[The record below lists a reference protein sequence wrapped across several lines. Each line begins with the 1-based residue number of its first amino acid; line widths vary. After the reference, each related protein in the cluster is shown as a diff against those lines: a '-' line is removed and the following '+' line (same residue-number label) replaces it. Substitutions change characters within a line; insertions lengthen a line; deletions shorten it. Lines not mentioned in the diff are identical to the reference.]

1 VRPRMID
8 SAVLRRAPAL
18 LPLVVAALGA
28 LTFAS
33 SLRFDFAYDDRWTLV
48 ENRWLERPLGELAR
62 LLATGEALRLHVP
75 DATRPAMV
83 LMEALERRIYGL
95 SPWGYHLD
103 SLLLYALTCAL
114 AAGVAHAVS
123 RRRDVGFFAGCFF
136 AVAPVHTE
144 VVGAVNYR
152 EDLLAAVGTLGVLL
166 CLTTPSRAGDSPRR
180 ALGVGALVA
189 LGLFG
194 KESAVT
200 ALPLL
205 GLVMWGVPWA
215 GAPVRASRR
224 ALVIAGAVLVA
235 WLLWRLPLALHGDDI
250 PLAPRR
256 PFVQTLLRTARFEVQ
271 AVRHALFPW
280 SVSPD
285 RWRQPDATFGWVAPF
300 LSLVAGALLLGKER
314 RTRLPAL
321 GVGIALVA
329 PLASSPLLRP
339 VNEYADRY
347 FFLSVLGGGLV
358 WAWVAGHAS
367 KALGLTRARRGWL
380 VLAVLPL
387 AVVAFTASGMWRNER
402 ALWSAATELTP
413 ASPRAWAALA
423 RVHRLA
429 SERDA
434 ADVAMSRAL
443 AVGPD
448 YAPGLVTEIYN
459 HLAFGRLEEARERLT
474 AMERRGFHDE
484 GGLGKAKACAKLDAG
499 AAAQCIAR

>member
-1 VRPRMID
+1 MVDDP
-8 SAVLRRAPAL
+8 VLRRAPAL
-18 LPLVVAALGA
+18 LPIVVAALGA

-33 SLRFDFAYDDRWTLV
+33 VVGFGFAYDDRWTLV
-48 ENRWLERPLGELAR
+48 ENHWLERPVTELFR
-62 LLATGEALRLHVP
+62 LLASGEALRFHVP

-83 LMEALERRIYGL
+83 LMQALERRLYGL
-95 SPWGYHLD
+95 APWGYHLD
-103 SLLLYALTCAL
+103 SLLLYALACAL
-114 AAGVAHAVS
+114 ATGVALSVS
-123 RRRDVGFFAGCFF
+123 RRREVALFAGCFF

-144 VVGAVNYR
+144 VVAAINYR
-152 EDLLAAVGTLGVLL
+152 EDLLAAVGTLGALL
-166 CLTTPSRAGDSPRR
+166 CLTTRSRAGDSPWR

-194 KESAVT
+194 KESAVA

-205 GLVMWGVPWA
+205 GLVMWATPWA
-215 GAPVRASRR
+215 GAPVRNSRR
-224 ALVIAGAVLVA
+224 ALVIAGVVLVA

-256 PFVQTLLRTARFEVQ
+256 SLVQTLLRTARFEVQ

-285 RWRQPDATFGWVAPF
+285 RWRQPDASFGWVAPF
-300 LSLVAGALLLGKER
+300 LSLIAGVVLLGRQR

-321 GVGIALVA
+321 GVGIALIA
-329 PLASSPLLRP
+329 PLASSPLVRP

-358 WAWVAGHAS
+358 WAWAAAHAG
-367 KALGLTRARRGWL
+367 RARVMASRRAWL
-380 VLAVLPL
+380 VLALAPL
-387 AVVAFTASGMWRNER
+387 AVVAFKDSSMWRNER

-413 ASPRAWAALA
+413 ASPRAWAGLA
-423 RVHRLA
+423 RAHRLA
-429 SERDA
+429 QEREPADA
-434 ADVAMSRAL
+434 AMSRAL

-459 HLAFGRLEEARERLT
+459 HLAFGRVDEARERLKG
-474 AMERRGFHDE
+474 MDIRGFHDE
-484 GGLGKAKACAKLDAG
+484 GGLGKARACAKLDAG
-499 AAAQCIAR
+499 LAARCIQQ

>member
-1 VRPRMID
+1 
-8 SAVLRRAPAL
+8 

-48 ENRWLERPLGELAR
+48 DNRWLEHPLTELTR
-62 LLATGEALRLHVP
+62 LLATGDALRLHVP

-95 SPWGYHLD
+95 APWGYHLD
-103 SLLLYALTCAL
+103 SLLLYAVTCAL
-114 AAGVAHAVS
+114 AAAVAHSVS
-123 RRRDVGFFAGCFF
+123 RRRDVAFFAGCFF

-144 VVGAVNYR
+144 VVAAINYR
-152 EDLLAAVGTLGVLL
+152 EDLLAAVGTLGALL

-205 GLVMWGVPWA
+205 GLVMWAVPWA
-215 GAPVRASRR
+215 GVSVRASRR
-224 ALVIAGAVLVA
+224 ALVLAAVVLVA

-256 PFVQTLLRTARFEVQ
+256 PFLQTLLRLARFEVQ

-285 RWRQPDATFGWVAPF
+285 RWRQPDASFGWVAPF
-300 LSLVAGALLLGKER
+300 LSLVVGVALLGRER

-321 GVGIALVA
+321 GVGMALVA
-329 PLASSPLLRP
+329 PLASCPLVRP

-358 WAWVAGHAS
+358 WAWAAAQVG
-367 KALGLTRARRGWL
+367 KALGWPRARRAWL
-380 VLAVLPL
+380 TLAVAPL
-387 AVVAFTASGMWRNER
+387 AVVAFNTCGMWRNER
-402 ALWSAATELTP
+402 TLWAAATELTP
-413 ASPRAWAALA
+413 SSPRAWAGLA
-423 RVHRLA
+423 RVHRIA
-429 SERDA
+429 HEREAADA
-434 ADVAMSRAL
+434 AMARGL

-459 HLAFGRLEEARERLT
+459 HLAFGRVEEARERLA
-474 AMERRGFHDE
+474 AMARRGFRDE
-484 GGLGKAKACAKLDAG
+484 GGLGKARACAKLDTE
-499 AAAQCIAR
+499 AAARCIAR

>member
-1 VRPRMID
+1 MID
-8 SAVLRRAPAL
+8 SAVLRAPAL
-18 LPLVVAALGA
+18 LPILAAAVGA

-33 SLRFDFAYDDRWTLV
+33 VVGFDFAYDDRWTLV
-48 ENRWLERPLGELAR
+48 ENQWLDHSLSELTR
-62 LLATGEALRLHVP
+62 LLATGDALRRHVP
-75 DATRPAMV
+75 DATRPVMV
-83 LMEALERRIYGL
+83 LLHALERRAYGL
-95 SPWGYHLD
+95 APSGYHLD
-103 SLLLYALTCAL
+103 SLLLYALACAL
-114 AAGVAHAVS
+114 AAGVALNVS
-123 RRRDVGFFAGCFF
+123 RRRDIALFAGCFF
-136 AVAPVHTE
+136 AVAPVHAE
-144 VVGAVNYR
+144 VVAAINYR
-152 EDLLAAVGTLGVLL
+152 EDLLAAVGTLGALL
-166 CLTTPSRAGDSPRR
+166 CLTTASRGGDAPWR

-205 GLVMWGVPWA
+205 GLVVWAVPWA
-215 GAPVRASRR
+215 GATVRANRR
-224 ALVIAGAVLVA
+224 ALVIAGVVLVV
-235 WLLWRLPLALHGDDI
+235 WLLWRLSLALHGDDI

-256 PFVQTLLRTARFEVQ
+256 SFVQTVLRTMRFEVQ

-285 RWRQPDATFGWVAPF
+285 RWRQPDASFGWVAPF
-300 LSLVAGALLLGKER
+300 LSLVAGVALLGREW

-329 PLASSPLLRP
+329 PLASSPLVRP

-358 WAWVAGHAS
+358 WAWAAAHAGR
-367 KALGLTRARRGWL
+367 ALGVTGSRRAWL
-380 VLAVLPL
+380 VVAVAPL
-387 AVVAFTASGMWRNER
+387 AVVAWRASGMWQNER
-402 ALWSAATELTP
+402 ALWIAATELTP
-413 ASPRAWAALA
+413 SSPRAWSGLA

-429 SERDA
+429 HEREA
-434 ADVAMSRAL
+434 ADAAMSRAL

-459 HLAFGRLEEARERLT
+459 HLAFGRVDEARERLL

-484 GGLGKAKACAKLDAG
+484 GGLGKAKACAKLDAA
-499 AAAQCIAR
+499 AAAQCIGR